1 MVEIREIVGV
11 DELNSF
17 LEDTPEVIHVVL
29 FDNDKEHAPNCIMEN
44 LENLS
49 KDKVGDA
56 MFALADMNKVEN
68 EPLKDAREFYLFPSI
83 EFFKDKKSYCRI
95 LGHMSEYDFY
105 EIFDG
110 FEDNYYTPTEE

>member
-1 MVEIREIVGV
+1 MIEIREIVGV

-17 LEDTPEVIHVVL
+17 LDDTPEIIHVVL

-110 FEDNYYTPTEE
+110 FDDDYYTPMEE

>member
-17 LEDTPEVIHVVL
+17 LNDTPEVIHVVL
-29 FDNDKEHAPNCIMEN
+29 FDNDKEHAPNCVMEN

-56 MFALADMNKVEN
+56 MFALADMNKAEN
-68 EPLKDAREFYLFPSI
+68 EPLKDAREFYIFPSI
-83 EFFKDKKSYCRI
+83 EFFKNKKSYCRF

-105 EIFDG
+105 EVFDG
-110 FEDNYYTPTEE
+110 FEDNYYVPEEE